1 MNGPVDILGQTPALQ
16 IYTQICSIYN
26 SSEPSSTTE
35 QGRIVATL
43 TKGLERLT
51 ASFPWVTGQVL
62 NEGSNGDG
70 DTGIFKIKPLDP
82 TPRLV
87 VKDFTN
93 DATIPSLDEM
103 TKAGFPM
110 SMFDENIV
118 APRNTIPGTSGEEKK
133 DVMEIFLMQV
143 TFIRGGLM
151 LCFVGQHQVMDM
163 TGQRYVIDLLDKAC
177 RGDEFTEEE
186 VRVGNLVG
194 KSITPL
200 FGDEWELG
208 AELDDQM
215 VKSKSAAE
223 TETVSDEPPVSEWA
237 FFNFSPQSL
246 TALKSLAVKDLV
258 SGFVSTDDVLTAFIY
273 QSIARARLP
282 RLDPSK
288 TATLGRAVDCRKF
301 LSLPATYPGICQNM
315 IYHTN
320 NIKDLTTLPLGT
332 VASQLRSALNPKAS
346 TLAHDTKALATVL
359 TRSKDKG
366 ITSPDASLDLE
377 VDIMLSS
384 WAKMDFW
391 QLDFGLSLG
400 KPVSVRR
407 PRLITYESLL
417 YLMPKDRDGGIAVA
431 VCLREE
437 DMGRLRDDGEVKEFG
452 RYVG

>member
-16 IYTQICSIYN
+16 IYTQICSVYN
-26 SSEPSSTTE
+26 LSESSSTTK

-51 ASFPWVTGQVL
+51 ASFPWVAGQVV

-82 TPRLV
+82 TLRLV
-87 VKDFTN
+87 IKDFTK

-133 DVMEIFLMQV
+133 DVMEVFLMQV

-194 KSITPL
+194 RSVTPL
-200 FGDEWELG
+200 LRDEWELG
-208 AELDDQM
+208 RELDDQI
-215 VKSKSAAE
+215 VKSATE
-223 TETVSDEPPVSEWA
+223 TEGALDSPPVSEWA
-237 FFNFSPQSL
+237 FFDFSPQSL
-246 TALKSLAVKDLV
+246 AALKSLAMKDLV

-346 TLAHDTKALATVL
+346 TLTHDTKALATVL

-437 DMGRLRDDGEVKEFG
+437 DMERLMDDGEVKEFG